1 MLSILGKELR
11 SYFYSAT
18 GYVFMGIFLL
28 ICGIF
33 FANYNLLAASTAYS
47 NVLSSIIFL
56 FLILVPILT
65 MKLLA
70 EERNQK
76 TDQLLLTSPLS
87 VAEIVIGKYLASV
100 VLFFITLAVTFLYPL
115 ILSQF
120 GTLPAG
126 EIVTAY
132 IGFALMGASF
142 IAVGLFVSSLTEN
155 QVIAAVS
162 SFGILLLIWILDWI
176 QKGLPTGRNSG
187 IVFAAILVLLLAT
200 LIYTST
206 KNIIVTAAEIIIGA
220 VIMLIIFFKNSTL
233 YEGFLPKSFEWF
245 SLIKRFDN
253 FSIGILDVSSIIFYL
268 TFSIAFVYLT
278 ILMME
283 KRRWS

>member
-33 FANYNLLAASTAYS
+33 FANYNLLAASSAYS

-87 VAEIVIGKYLASV
+87 VGEIVIGKYLASV

-120 GTLPAG
+120 GTLPTG

-187 IVFAAILVLLLAT
+187 IVFAAILVLALAS
-200 LIYTST
+200 LIYMATR
-206 KNIIVTAAEIIIGA
+206 NIIVTAAEIIIGA
-220 VIMLIIFFKNSTL
+220 VTMLIIFLKNSTL
-233 YEGFLPKSFEWF
+233 YEGFLPKFFEWF

>member
-47 NVLSSIIFL
+47 NVLSSIVFL

-87 VAEIVIGKYLASV
+87 VGEIVIGKYLASV

-120 GTLPAG
+120 GTLPTG

-132 IGFALMGASF
+132 IGFALMGSSF

-187 IVFAAILVLLLAT
+187 IVFAAILVLALAS
-200 LIYTST
+200 LIYMATR
-206 KNIIVTAAEIIIGA
+206 NIIVTAAEIIIGA
-220 VIMLIIFFKNSTL
+220 AVMLIILLKNSTL
-233 YEGFLPKSFEWF
+233 YEGFLTKFFEWF

>member
-1 MLSILGKELR
+1 MLAILGKELR

-87 VAEIVIGKYLASV
+87 VGEIVIGKYLASV

-115 ILSQF
+115 ILSQY
-120 GTLPAG
+120 GTLPTG

-162 SFGILLLIWILDWI
+162 SFGMLLLIWILDWI

-187 IVFAAILVLLLAT
+187 IVFAAILVLALAS
-200 LIYTST
+200 LIYMST
-206 KNIIVTAAEIIIGA
+206 KNIIVTAAEIILGA
-220 VIMLIIFFKNSTL
+220 AVMLIIFFKNSTL
-233 YEGFLPKSFEWF
+233 YEGFLPKFFEWF

-268 TFSIAFVYLT
+268 TFSIAFVYLS

>member
-120 GTLPAG
+120 GTLPTG

-176 QKGLPTGRNSG
+176 QKGLPTGKNSG

-200 LIYTST
+200 LIYMST